1 MRFSVLTKSS
11 IFTSALL
18 FCLAS
23 RIPGTFCEELSLIP
37 ETTSITLPGSGGG
50 EISVMAP
57 ARWRRVGLN
66 LSQVL
71 LATHERY
78 TRLLGEIPAVR
89 SSIRLMEEQEFYRV
103 TGAPE
108 WTNALYLRGQIII
121 PLSAAETIDHEN
133 LNRSAVH
140 EFSHAVIHAVSG
152 GRAPGWID
160 EGLAQWIEGPENPA
174 LQPALRSWL
183 KTHQPLP
190 LAMLQGGFTKLNPKV
205 VPVAYAQSLYATHA
219 MIHVHGFKRL
229 GEYLRDLRAGATKP
243 EAFEARFGTA
253 EDEFEHSLGSVLQKW
268 SAGHGTVATVH
279 GHSDEIRARA
289 R

>member
-1 MRFSVLTKSS
+1 MRLSVFPKVSSFIPTLFVCLALHIPNALGEESS
-11 IFTSALL
+11 I
-18 FCLAS
+18 
-23 RIPGTFCEELSLIP
+23 IP
-37 ETTSITLPGSGGG
+37 EAITIRLPGAGGG
-50 EISVMAP
+50 DISMITP
-57 ARWRRVGLN
+57 PRWRQVGAD
-66 LSQVL
+66 LSQL
-71 LATHERY
+71 LVATHERY

-89 SSIRLMEEQEFYRV
+89 SSVRLMEEQEFYRV

-121 PLSAAETIDHEN
+121 PLSAKETINHEN

-140 EFSHAVIHAVSG
+140 EFSHAIIHAVSG

-183 KTHQPLP
+183 KKHQPLP

-229 GEYLRDLRAGATKP
+229 GEYFRDLRDGSAKP
-243 EAFEARFGTA
+243 EAFESRFGTD
-253 EDEFEHSLGSVLQKW
+253 ESEFEHSLGIVLQKW
-268 SAGHGTVATVH
+268 SAGNSAVTVADAH
-279 GHSDEIRARA
+279 ADEMRART